1 MTRTHQQEIT
11 ARILFRAIRLT
22 KDLNEATFIV
32 SGDYVRG
39 NDTGD
44 KVGEMLKV
52 YNLKMS
58 ECMRILAFIEGKST
72 EL

>member
-11 ARILFRAIRLT
+11 ARILFRAIGLT

-32 SGDYVRG
+32 SGDYVSG
-39 NDTGD
+39 DNTGD
-44 KVGEMLKV
+44 KVGEMFKI

-58 ECMRILAFIEGKST
+58 ECMRIVSFIDGKSS